1 MSSHANTQKETGL
14 MNLAARL
21 STAIDAANR
30 KIAALPHDLPIE
42 DETAAIDAASA
53 DANNLAEWIVDLPA
67 YSAEGCEA
75 KLSAFAW
82 LDGALAPDVT
92 SNVEVARLTATVN

>member
-1 MSSHANTQKETGL
+1 M
-14 MNLAARL
+14 
-21 STAIDAANR
+21 
-30 KIAALPHDLPIE
+30 KIAALPLDLTIE

-67 YSAEGCEA
+67 FSAEACEA
-75 KLSAFAW
+75 KLRAFAW
-82 LDGALAPDVT
+82 LDGALAPDIA

>member
-1 MSSHANTQKETGL
+1 MTMNENGL
-14 MNLAARL
+14 LNLASKLAI
-21 STAIDAANR
+21 AIDAANR
-30 KIAALPHDLPIE
+30 KIAALPLDLTIE

-75 KLSAFAW
+75 KLRAFAW
-82 LDGALAPDVT
+82 LDGALAPDVA
-92 SNVEVARLTATVN
+92 SQADVAWLTATVN